1 MLSWRRQMHALFRIM
16 VILFVA
22 AGPVACGGSSGGD
35 NGGNPPITP
44 TNSAPVALDVSAK
57 TNENDPLIAA
67 LDAQDSNGD
76 QLTYSLTDL
85 PAKGTVEIT
94 DASTGSF
101 RYTPNNGAFGPDI
114 FKYRANDG
122 AANSNEAAV
131 TITINRI
138 PVAQGMSLQVATTQA
153 KTSGLGAIDQD
164 GDSLVYEIVLPP
176 ANGSIE
182 NFDATTGHFTY
193 QANASYVGD
202 DSFSF
207 RVTDGFA
214 ESAPETVS
222 LTVDEWVGTVNLGT
236 LAEELAIYGLEID
249 EQGNLYVAHSTTGA
263 IPGSQTQGGVDTV
276 LSKLDRSGSILWQRQ
291 WGTTGD
297 EVPYQIARDSSG
309 NIYAT
314 IIPDYSTPVP
324 GTAPEYLV
332 KFDSNGDFQWSL
344 QIPESLNTNLLYRM
358 TISPDQHIY
367 ITALG
372 QAQGRRAYLL
382 KVSPSGAPQWV
393 KRLGTDADDPADP
406 LLTGQYDYYDV
417 FAQGVAVDG
426 NNTVYVALSLSYE
439 EAGSG
444 ILTTSAMLA
453 ILDSNGRIQSRIEP
467 FATTA
472 FPESAGPADISDI
485 RVLPNGNLRVSG
497 NTSESVVVAEVDSAG
512 VEIWSAAHSVPGEYR
527 SGFRG
532 NVSTDGSSIVTGLLV
547 SQYMSPTDQDV
558 VIHKFSSSGVLIWDR
573 ILSTMSPD
581 GLTAV
586 RDDGGQPILDADG
599 DIYMSITSDGGSFA
613 PEANLGG
620 TDIFVVK
627 IDGLTGEIIESR

>member
-1 MLSWRRQMHALFRIM
+1 M
-16 VILFVA
+16 VISFVA
-22 AGPVACGGSSGGD
+22 AGPVACGGGSSSGGD

-44 TNSAPVALDVSAK
+44 TNSAPVALDVAAK

-76 QLTYSLTDL
+76 QLTYSLTVL

-94 DASTGSF
+94 DAGTGSF
-101 RYTPNNGAFGPDI
+101 RYTPNNGAFGRDV

-122 AANSNEAAV
+122 TANSNEAAV

-138 PVAQGMSLQVATTQA
+138 PVARAVSIQAATTQA
-153 KTSGLGAIDQD
+153 KTGGLGATDQD

-182 NFDATTGHFTY
+182 NFDATAGNFTY
-193 QANASYVGD
+193 QANPSFEGN

-207 RVTDGFA
+207 KVSDGFA
-214 ESAPETVS
+214 ESAPATVS
-222 LTVDEWVGTVNLGT
+222 LTVDRWIGTVNLGT
-236 LAEELAIYGLEID
+236 LAEEQVIYGLEID
-249 EQGNLYVAHSTTGA
+249 EQRNLYVAHSTSGA
-263 IPGSQTQGGVDTV
+263 IPGSQTQGGIDTV
-276 LSKLDRSGSILWQRQ
+276 LSKLDRSGSIVWQRQ

-314 IIPDYSTPVP
+314 IIPDYSTQVP
-324 GTAPEYLV
+324 STDPEYLV

-344 QIPESLNTNLLYRM
+344 KIPESMNTNLLYRM

-367 ITALG
+367 IVALA

-382 KVSPSGAPQWV
+382 KITPSGVPEWV
-393 KRLGTDADDPADP
+393 KHLGTDADDPADP

-417 FAQGVAVDG
+417 FARSVAVDS

-444 ILTTSAMLA
+444 TLTTSAMLA
-453 ILDSNGRIQSRIEP
+453 ILDSNGTIQSRIEP
-467 FATTA
+467 FTTTA
-472 FPESAGPADISDI
+472 FPESAGPADIRDI

-497 NTSESVVVAEVDSAG
+497 NTSESVLVAEVDSAG
-512 VEIWSAAHSVPGEYR
+512 VEIWSAAHSVPGEDRY
-527 SGFRG
+527 GFRG
-532 NVSTDGSSIVTGLLV
+532 NVSIDGSSIVTGLRV
-547 SQYMSPTDQDV
+547 NQNISPTDDDV
-558 VIHKFSSSGVLIWDR
+558 VIHKFSSSGVLIWDQ
-573 ILSTMSPD
+573 ILSTTSPD
-581 GLTAV
+581 GVTAV
-586 RDDGGQPILDADG
+586 SDAGGQPILDADG

-620 TDIFVVK
+620 ADIFVVK
-627 IDGLTGEIIESR
+627 IDGSTGEIVESR